1 MGTKYITI
9 ALVAVLIGTLF
20 GIELAKSR
28 ARKEASL
35 NRDAEISWIKS
46 SWPEGKYLFCKYAK
60 KNTKCI
66 QCMLG
71 GEDPVTD
78 FELCSAAMKNDI
90 K

>member
-1 MGTKYITI
+1 MGIRIFTVV
-9 ALVAVLIGTLF
+9 LVAILLGTLF

-28 ARKEASL
+28 AKKEASL
-35 NRDAEISWIKS
+35 NYESDISWIKS

-78 FELCSAAMKNDI
+78 FELCSEAMKNDI